1 VSRGGYTTLY
11 YGDLTSFTVQGLESG
26 SAYEFRIRGGG
37 ILGFTGWSA
46 GITHNTTRLSKVAQP
61 VTEVRVGILLPLFG
75 LDGGSQS
82 WSPRVGV
89 YQAIREIN
97 NKSDGVAD
105 HLIPKTQLLI
115 AFRES
120 KCDAT
125 TSLTTSLQ
133 LTRESFGGEGVNVII
148 GAGCSGASESAAVVA
163 SGSGV
168 PIISPSASSPTLSD
182 GRLYP
187 LFLRTCPSDASTAT
201 GMVDVLLN
209 LFKYSSVALVSSSDA
224 YGVGGASAFSD
235 VAVAANL
242 TLAASVTF
250 RKEAVEFKTQ
260 HRILLSSSA
269 SVIVL
274 FAQGQEGYRFVRSAL
289 TVGIGGDG
297 YLWMVGDPTLADESF
312 WAGEIDTRQEAL
324 KGLFSFDASKGQ
336 GSVRYEAY
344 RERRRQLPPMSNG
357 TWCNL
362 EKDDDGNY
370 LWGQEI
376 FQNSST
382 PLLCAGDD
390 PDREA
395 QFDPFG
401 YDAVFAVVHAL
412 HELIEVQNRS
422 SIVGSDLLNVLLTQ
436 VRFEGI
442 TGLIDFHAASDDPS
456 LWRQGDRLTGFKYTL
471 HNYVDNVQGLLPVGS
486 WSPCAPEPCEWED
499 RWQSNG
505 RELTFSTNNNQ
516 RPQQTASCPYGEI
529 FSDEGKCICNDGFEL
544 DASGNRCRRCEVGQ
558 DSLKATSN
566 ASGSAGC
573 TICAVDYYRPNANS
587 PASACALCSAIS
599 GVYCPS
605 NTTIETLFL
614 NPGYWRHSSSTLE
627 TWYCRNNGARSPC
640 VGGDD
645 AGRNGDGYCEEGYHG
660 PRCELCSGSLYSK
673 YFSKIDATCY
683 DCGDATTH
691 AAIVGSSLLVLLAAV
706 AGGVVALS
714 WYTPCHPL
722 YAIILRLRSY
732 ILKIWQRAGMRCKTK
747 AIIGLYQC
755 IAAIPSVFNVVAPE
769 GLEHYI
775 RWIQVLEFDF
785 SLNAIIPDSCFGSYH
800 RRLLIGSLW
809 PICLIFLAGVASAV
823 QQLAAVA
830 KKEAIHLRHVADK
843 VEVGLQRVLPLALV
857 ATFVLV
863 PSTATR
869 IFKSFLCD
877 VIEYNE
883 QESRRYLHDDL
894 YQDCDD
900 PSYQTLQH
908 IALVMI
914 VIWPLGVPFLYAV
927 LLWSSRDA
935 VRIGKHTRLSRA
947 TAFLAGDYKHS
958 VIWWEPVE
966 MCRKLTLTG
975 WVLLIPSD
983 TELARV
989 LVALLVS
996 IAFLALQLSLKP
1008 FKRPEDGTLM
1018 MVVQLVLVLVYTCV
1032 ALIKTCNLS
1041 ADVCVKYGFGG
1052 TASGIYQFFILFGLT
1067 MLIFQIFSA
1076 VVKLWIEGRLPK
1088 ILLVARA
1095 HSVPLSTIV
1104 SRVLLRRGKT
1114 LRRLLV
1120 TKLKLDM
1127 PRLSPQTVAAI
1138 YQFRSTRGR
1147 AQTGDVPDVVSPVV
1161 VGSLAELHINHVFPT
1176 TWCFIQ
1182 VDLDAFVLRW
1192 AHGLFINLHLV
1203 QGIKQTFSQ
1212 DQDKN
1217 WQRNFFRLVTLEP
1230 LHRTSI
1236 RKSVGHKPDSVRSQ
1250 AVSGSARL
1258 SRGVSDLNQDMTA
1271 ERVSDKHI
1279 SNAPEKEGAERVNS
1293 RRRDRLDKWLAKSA
1307 SRRCRR
1313 LSHASHTFR
1322 HSRTSSVQIMY
1333 SGDGGVIR
1341 VLELKMSDQR
1351 AAQWVKGL
1359 HAVITMVPN
1368 CATLA
1373 HWRWAQ
1379 SCVAACSKRGA
1390 SGLLH
1395 RSELRALLRRANA
1408 SPMVTDVD
1416 INAALDSVHSEEA
1429 HLEVHR
1435 WLQDTDD
1442 AACRH
1447 GSSLNLRQVMGVLLR
1462 LSSSSRHLSELFNRY
1477 SDKSLMSM
1485 PDWLSFVSEQQLLIP
1500 LNHQPL
1506 PQYAEH
1512 NLPETEMGTSQK
1524 RFERMVRAA
1533 RNHKD
1538 HLAEA
1543 KINLLQF
1550 SHLIL
1555 SSDNNAVLPARN
1567 IREDNH
1573 LEEPFAHYWTA
1584 CSHNSYIVGD
1594 QLTGIS
1600 TADAYRRQLLQG
1612 CRQVEIDCWDKQDQ
1626 PIVTHGNT
1634 FCTSESFREV
1644 VSAIAECAFVTSDFP
1659 VVISLEM
1666 HCSPPVQRQIADI
1679 LHLFLGDKL
1688 LMYDELNRSGRA
1700 ALFSPSELRK
1710 RVLVKGKVKQLKK
1723 EGLPL
1728 SGRGVGRLRVLRQF
1742 SPSAYKDCPYLSAQ
1756 GDLSSRSRSFSDSR
1770 RGSTSD
1776 GDEESRKYPEMTFK
1790 RSDQGE
1796 RAARKLSRMASS
1808 KTVFTEEYY
1817 ASFLCLRSLPVASFL
1832 SDDPPIMWPLP
1843 ITSINEDRLLK
1854 ELGLSRAERNAIE
1867 CLHFGITGSRQLHA
1881 EFGLTEER
1889 MSASAISRLAANPTA
1904 EVNQLQRRTRSW
1916 LLRPYPLGLRFSGK
1930 NMSPL
1935 PGWLAG
1941 AQSVAL
1947 NMSNNDIPVH
1957 LHFALFHGSGGYVL
1971 KPPAMR
1977 GIVAED
1983 SWTKDDFWPPIRDRL
1998 HRAQI
2003 DVLSLHNLPKRSE
2016 QRPRFGEG
2024 RGDLHRYV
2032 PQLSGSVVLPDN
2044 SDVSSPTLSMSL
2056 HPIGGF
2062 CAISCEFPISHEKAV
2077 TEVEVAGVHRNG
2089 MNAPINK
2096 TVHCLA
2102 AEPHAT
2108 FLRVSIADGG
2118 QEVAYESAVLGR
2130 LRSGYRILH
2139 LRSTFGT
2146 RIELCCLFVKI
2157 SISSTL
2163 NLHAG
2168 PRMQEHQFRELR
2180 QRIFDLENQ
2189 RNSCAV

>member
-1 VSRGGYTTLY
+1 MASRLLLLLLGARQAAAAPTCLRDVANSSSRVPCRCADSSVERWAFVSCNWPVLDGGFKEQGWNGLVLAGANNSACVEAVLTSSSGPNCTTAAVEQAVALVSTYTAIYSAGFELGDGIKAAALSHPEINFATADVAFSSDLRNLQGILFAEEQAAFLAGYLAGLVTSTGVVGAVLGPEIAPVIRFANGFTNGALEACALLGKSCISIRKYIPSFGDGERGWRVAELLSLRGADVIFEAGGYTGTCGVAGASSLAHVRAVVGVDVDRYLQPNACALGVVNISKVITSAVKRIDQAIIQVAQSQLDNVFTAGDKIFAADRDGIGISPCHDACSIALDCGSVSCSVASTGVGTTVASAREHILSTIFPAFASGDSILANTRVNAADGSVVGALGVGLALSGHTSVTIELFNPFGGEAGGRPKVIIFGGQTTGGYSNELLVFIPDDSTYSFLDGANGTYGAPAPRADHSTILDGNNVMWVFFGRTASGVAGDVWSIDLSASQNVWVEHVRTGSAGVGIEREGHSSCLFNDGRQALIFGGVAASGSMLNDLWIFDLQTHSWAEVVATYRPAARRKHTATVIGEKMYIFGGTNAQRDELVDLWAYASGEGGQSGTSLLDDLHVYSPSANSWTKRLSFGAHVHKHSAHSAAEIGGRIYMISGIVQTTTGSAERTADIYVHNADEPLEPPSLVSATTNTITLGWYASNSYTQGGSDSCSCFASIVSEYQLQLVSRGGYTTLY

-37 ILGFTGWSA
+37 VLGFTGWSA

-148 GAGCSGASESAAVVA
+148 
-163 SGSGV
+163 
-168 PIISPSASSPTLSD
+168 
-182 GRLYP
+182 
-187 LFLRTCPSDASTAT
+187 AT

-250 RKEAVEFKTQ
+250 LKEAVEFKTQ

-486 WSPCAPEPCEWED
+486 WSP
-499 RWQSNG
+499 
-505 RELTFSTNNNQ
+505 
-516 RPQQTASCPYGEI
+516 
-529 FSDEGKCICNDGFEL
+529 
-544 DASGNRCRRCEVGQ
+544 
-558 DSLKATSN
+558 
-566 ASGSAGC
+566 
-573 TICAVDYYRPNANS
+573 
-587 PASACALCSAIS
+587 AIS

-627 TWYCRNNGARSPC
+627 TW
-640 VGGDD
+640 
-645 AGRNGDGYCEEGYHG
+645 
-660 PRCELCSGSLYSK
+660 
-673 YFSKIDATCY
+673 
-683 DCGDATTH
+683 
-691 AAIVGSSLLVLLAAV
+691 
-706 AGGVVALS
+706 
-714 WYTPCHPL
+714 
-722 YAIILRLRSY
+722 
-732 ILKIWQRAGMRCKTK
+732 
-747 AIIGLYQC
+747 
-755 IAAIPSVFNVVAPE
+755 
-769 GLEHYI
+769 
-775 RWIQVLEFDF
+775 WIQVLEFDF

-857 ATFVLV
+857 ATFVL
-863 PSTATR
+863 
-869 IFKSFLCD
+869 
-877 VIEYNE
+877 
-883 QESRRYLHDDL
+883 
-894 YQDCDD
+894 
-900 PSYQTLQH
+900 H

-1127 PRLSPQTVAAI
+1127 PR
-1138 YQFRSTRGR
+1138 
-1147 AQTGDVPDVVSPVV
+1147 
-1161 VGSLAELHINHVFPT
+1161 
-1176 TWCFIQ
+1176 
-1182 VDLDAFVLRW
+1182 
-1192 AHGLFINLHLV
+1192 
-1203 QGIKQTFSQ
+1203 
-1212 DQDKN
+1212 
-1217 WQRNFFRLVTLEP
+1217 VTC
-1230 LHRTSI
+1230 
-1236 RKSVGHKPDSVRSQ
+1236 
-1250 AVSGSARL
+1250 
-1258 SRGVSDLNQDMTA
+1258 
-1271 ERVSDKHI
+1271 
-1279 SNAPEKEGAERVNS
+1279 
-1293 RRRDRLDKWLAKSA
+1293 
-1307 SRRCRR
+1307 RCW
-1313 LSHASHTFR
+1313 
-1322 HSRTSSVQIMY
+1322 
-1333 SGDGGVIR
+1333 
-1341 VLELKMSDQR
+1341 K
-1351 AAQWVKGL
+1351 
-1359 HAVITMVPN
+1359 
-1368 CATLA
+1368 
-1373 HWRWAQ
+1373 
-1379 SCVAACSKRGA
+1379 
-1390 SGLLH
+1390 
-1395 RSELRALLRRANA
+1395 
-1408 SPMVTDVD
+1408 
-1416 INAALDSVHSEEA
+1416 
-1429 HLEVHR
+1429 
-1435 WLQDTDD
+1435 
-1442 AACRH
+1442 
-1447 GSSLNLRQVMGVLLR
+1447 
-1462 LSSSSRHLSELFNRY
+1462 
-1477 SDKSLMSM
+1477 
-1485 PDWLSFVSEQQLLIP
+1485 
-1500 LNHQPL
+1500 
-1506 PQYAEH
+1506 
-1512 NLPETEMGTSQK
+1512 
-1524 RFERMVRAA
+1524 
-1533 RNHKD
+1533 
-1538 HLAEA
+1538 
-1543 KINLLQF
+1543 
-1550 SHLIL
+1550 
-1555 SSDNNAVLPARN
+1555 
-1567 IREDNH
+1567 
-1573 LEEPFAHYWTA
+1573 
-1584 CSHNSYIVGD
+1584 
-1594 QLTGIS
+1594 
-1600 TADAYRRQLLQG
+1600 
-1612 CRQVEIDCWDKQDQ
+1612 
-1626 PIVTHGNT
+1626 
-1634 FCTSESFREV
+1634 
-1644 VSAIAECAFVTSDFP
+1644 
-1659 VVISLEM
+1659 
-1666 HCSPPVQRQIADI
+1666 
-1679 LHLFLGDKL
+1679 
-1688 LMYDELNRSGRA
+1688 
-1700 ALFSPSELRK
+1700 
-1710 RVLVKGKVKQLKK
+1710 
-1723 EGLPL
+1723 
-1728 SGRGVGRLRVLRQF
+1728 
-1742 SPSAYKDCPYLSAQ
+1742 
-1756 GDLSSRSRSFSDSR
+1756 
-1770 RGSTSD
+1770 
-1776 GDEESRKYPEMTFK
+1776 
-1790 RSDQGE
+1790 
-1796 RAARKLSRMASS
+1796 
-1808 KTVFTEEYY
+1808 
-1817 ASFLCLRSLPVASFL
+1817 
-1832 SDDPPIMWPLP
+1832 
-1843 ITSINEDRLLK
+1843 
-1854 ELGLSRAERNAIE
+1854 
-1867 CLHFGITGSRQLHA
+1867 FG
-1881 EFGLTEER
+1881 
-1889 MSASAISRLAANPTA
+1889 
-1904 EVNQLQRRTRSW
+1904 
-1916 LLRPYPLGLRFSGK
+1916 
-1930 NMSPL
+1930 
-1935 PGWLAG
+1935 
-1941 AQSVAL
+1941 
-1947 NMSNNDIPVH
+1947 
-1957 LHFALFHGSGGYVL
+1957 
-1971 KPPAMR
+1971 
-1977 GIVAED
+1977 
-1983 SWTKDDFWPPIRDRL
+1983 
-1998 HRAQI
+1998 
-2003 DVLSLHNLPKRSE
+2003 
-2016 QRPRFGEG
+2016 
-2024 RGDLHRYV
+2024 
-2032 PQLSGSVVLPDN
+2032 
-2044 SDVSSPTLSMSL
+2044 
-2056 HPIGGF
+2056 
-2062 CAISCEFPISHEKAV
+2062 
-2077 TEVEVAGVHRNG
+2077 
-2089 MNAPINK
+2089 
-2096 TVHCLA
+2096 
-2102 AEPHAT
+2102 
-2108 FLRVSIADGG
+2108 
-2118 QEVAYESAVLGR
+2118 
-2130 LRSGYRILH
+2130 
-2139 LRSTFGT
+2139 
-2146 RIELCCLFVKI
+2146 
-2157 SISSTL
+2157 
-2163 NLHAG
+2163 
-2168 PRMQEHQFRELR
+2168 
-2180 QRIFDLENQ
+2180 
-2189 RNSCAV
+2189 